1 MASRG
6 DLALCLDTWL
16 SASLATPGAMRNI
29 IVNRCMNTDGI
40 RTHRELSG
48 HLALKKC
55 EPEVLNYHLVRFN
68 VFWLGKDASR
78 RTSSDTLIS
87 EIEVFIPAG
96 GNMCMYYDHSMRM
109 YYDHNTSCSMIILGA
124 CIMIILCT
132 CIMIIACACIMIIVC
147 ACTT

>member
-55 EPEVLNYHLVRFN
+55 EPEVLNYHLVRFDI
-68 VFWLGKDASR
+68 FFCKREFEA
-78 RTSSDTLIS
+78 SDTHTHAHTRSYIKLKFSFERVVVSICM
-87 EIEVFIPAG
+87 F
-96 GNMCMYYDHSMRM
+96 MCM
-109 YYDHNTSCSMIILGA
+109 
-124 CIMIILCT
+124 CI
-132 CIMIIACACIMIIVC
+132 
-147 ACTT
+147 